1 MGELIP
7 RAHLHLTHRRFPHDP
22 HPKKREWVVKIY
34 FKRQVKDMSKKKE
47 IDKDR
52 LVNNEINR
60 LTKLFKDIDRNKRLT
75 AKGLIE
81 EAAYMKITLQELKVE
96 IDKHGPIDEMPQG
109 DYSILREH
117 PALKSYNT
125 MVQRYTNIID
135 KLTNLHPKE
144 EIKKEV
150 DDGFED
156 FVMMK

>member
-1 MGELIP
+1 
-7 RAHLHLTHRRFPHDP
+7 
-22 HPKKREWVVKIY
+22 
-34 FKRQVKDMSKKKE
+34 VKDMSKSKNK
-47 IDKDR
+47 DKDR
-52 LVNNEINR
+52 LVNNEITR
-60 LTKLFKDIDRNKRLT
+60 LTRLFKDIEANRRLT

-144 EIKKEV
+144 VKVVEE
-150 DDGFED
+150 DDGFSD
-156 FVMMK
+156 FINSRTD

>member
-1 MGELIP
+1 
-7 RAHLHLTHRRFPHDP
+7 
-22 HPKKREWVVKIY
+22 
-34 FKRQVKDMSKKKE
+34 MSKTKNK
-47 IDKDR
+47 DKDR
-52 LVNNEINR
+52 LVNNEITR
-60 LTKLFKDIDRNKRLT
+60 LTRLFKDIEANRRLT

-144 EIKKEV
+144 VKVVEE
-150 DDGFED
+150 DDGFSD
-156 FVMMK
+156 FINSRTD